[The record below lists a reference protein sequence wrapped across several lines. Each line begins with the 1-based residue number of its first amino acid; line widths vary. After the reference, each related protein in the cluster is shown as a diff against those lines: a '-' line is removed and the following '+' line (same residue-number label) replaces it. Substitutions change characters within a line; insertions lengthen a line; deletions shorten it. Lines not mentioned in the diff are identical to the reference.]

1 MSGKEKGAV
10 IEKIYDAFSR
20 NVFPGETFLQG
31 SFEGCEPY
39 EEVGPFR
46 DKKDWKGIDSDF
58 LDAHAGA
65 LCFFSEAGFRF
76 FLPAYLIADL
86 NGQLSIADPLFHLT
100 YGFYDIAVNVPKKD
114 RVFVLRSGKSELL
127 NPRRYGALTSYDC
140 ARYRLSVFTREEA
153 GAIVAYLKYKR
164 DFDPD
169 VIEKERIGSALDL
182 FWLERERTAPLAES
196 LKKHIAEQEEYL
208 AAIRSDI
215 GDSTQ

>member
-1 MSGKEKGAV
+1 MSDKEAV
-10 IEKIYDAFSR
+10 IERIYSAFR
-20 NVFPGETFLQG
+20 GNEFPGRAFLQG
-31 SFEGCEPY
+31 SFDGCEPY

-46 DKKDWKGIDSDF
+46 DKRDWKGIEADF
-58 LDAHAGA
+58 LDAYSGA

-100 YGFYDIAVNVPKKD
+100 HGFYDITVNIPKKD
-114 RVFVLRSGKSELL
+114 RVFVIRSGKSELL
-127 NPRRYGALTSYDC
+127 NPRRYGALTSYDY

-153 GAIVAYLKYKR
+153 SAIVAYLKYKR
-164 DFDPD
+164 DFGPD
-169 VIEKERIGSALDL
+169 VIEKERVDAALDL

-208 AAIRSDI
+208 AAISSDI
-215 GDSTQ
+215 DDSTR